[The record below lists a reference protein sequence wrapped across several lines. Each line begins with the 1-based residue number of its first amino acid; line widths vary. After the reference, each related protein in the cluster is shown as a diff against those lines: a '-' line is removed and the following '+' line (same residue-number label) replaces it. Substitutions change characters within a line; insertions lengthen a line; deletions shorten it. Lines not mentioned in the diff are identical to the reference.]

1 MLYLGDILDTYL
13 PKTKILHVEVLS
25 DDVFRGHAC
34 HIYQHLARTLHVEV
48 LSDDVIRER
57 T

>member
-1 MLYLGDILDTYL
+1 MLYSGDILDTYL